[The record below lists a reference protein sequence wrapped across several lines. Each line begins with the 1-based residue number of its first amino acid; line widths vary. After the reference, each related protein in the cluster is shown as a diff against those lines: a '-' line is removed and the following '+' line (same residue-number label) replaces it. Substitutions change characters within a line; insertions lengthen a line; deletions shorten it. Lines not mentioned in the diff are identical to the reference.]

1 MKLNGERLIALL
13 LLLALSVGF
22 GFLFDG
28 TATLLEKRKY
38 PIEERYRQLIS
49 DNAEEFGVPAS
60 VLWGFVSVQSNFE
73 STLLSE
79 DGCIGLMQLHPNT
92 YLWVCENVLHEET
105 DKTDILYAPATNLRC
120 GTAYLSYLYS
130 RYGIWDLTYSAYML
144 GTETVDGWLT
154 DDAYRDAQ
162 GIFTEIPDREMK
174 ATVDKIEKAERMYR
188 KLYFTS

>member
-1 MKLNGERLIALL
+1 MKWNGERLLALL

-22 GFLFDG
+22 GCLFDG
-28 TATLLEKRKY
+28 VATLLEKRRY
-38 PIEERYRQLIS
+38 PIEERYRES
-49 DNAEEFGVPAS
+49 VADCAEEFGVPAS
-60 VLWGFVSVQSNFE
+60 VLWGFVSVQSDFE

-79 DGCIGLMQLHPNT
+79 DGCIGLMQLHPDT
-92 YLWVCENVLHEET
+92 YLWVCENVLHEEA
-105 DKTDILYAPATNLRC
+105 DKPDILYAPATNLRC

-130 RYGIWDLTYSAYML
+130 RYGLWDLTYAAYAL
-144 GTETVDGWLT
+144 GTETVDRWLT

-174 ATVDKIEKAERMYR
+174 ATVEKIEKAERMYR